1 MGRIRRIRRLAS
13 VALAEYAIGDAH
25 LRPLRQAGN
34 TLFRVWSDDLP
45 SAGARADL
53 LEEGQY
59 LLRVDQPG
67 YQETEAIEL
76 QLAWLTTMW
85 READLP
91 VSESV
96 AALDGQGCSRSVM
109 RLCPGQAIALSCGG
123 SKVAQRRTVSGR
135 TISGHKIY

>member
-1 MGRIRRIRRLAS
+1 M
-13 VALAEYAIGDAH
+13 ALSEYGIGNAG
-25 LRPLRQAGN
+25 LCLLRQAAN

-91 VSESV
+91 VSEPV

-123 SKVAQRRTVSGR
+123 SKVTQRRTVSGC